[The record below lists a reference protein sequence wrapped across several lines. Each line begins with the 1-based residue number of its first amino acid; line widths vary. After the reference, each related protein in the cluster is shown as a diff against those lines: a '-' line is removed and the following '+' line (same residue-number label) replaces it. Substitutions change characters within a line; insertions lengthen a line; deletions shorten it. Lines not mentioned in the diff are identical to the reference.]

1 LGPSDEAAFEW
12 GPVQTIAKANA
23 LSSLTR
29 DAVKEYESFTENLI
43 RNHGKK
49 TAVKVLKD
57 LHSRCKLAAVGV
69 ISKDYLFGGIWIA
82 PRPSTGLPKKLP
94 SLSNLLAKGDWG
106 NRIATSITSQV
117 ETMRLSPSTDITS
130 ITECSSADRNE
141 LTLWS
146 QWCKDYSEQHWK
158 PLFPT
163 TTEEIRYH
171 TSTSAGPNGGNA
183 MVSAIYDSLIITSQ
197 PFWDQYQNWCSVLN
211 RNDLIDKV
219 QACSNSVTE
228 SLQNFRHFKKIYLKK
243 TPLHLAKLLFLPD
256 KAGKTRIVYC
266 LTWWVQEL
274 LHPLH
279 RGLYQVL
286 YRIKQDGTKSHS
298 EAASIV
304 KQWSSSKR
312 LWSVDL
318 TNATD
323 RFPKELQEAV
333 IAGLLGTQQ
342 SKVWSEIMAIKPWSP
357 PHNKYVEYMAGQPM
371 GAKSS
376 WAIFALTHHT
386 ILRLLCS
393 SAGARDNPYVII
405 GDDVVIANDTVAKN
419 YMELLDT
426 FGVEYSKLKTII
438 PKDNGDHA
446 AEFAKRI
453 FLNGVE
459 RSPLTASLL
468 DRVWKHR
475 DYPVFLSVLEEI
487 KLKWEEGYSFDKEFL
502 RLSPPAINLFMT
514 LPKAWKDLLAK
525 SICKDTPLGT
535 PNGVNPSV
543 NISGYPEIPNPWAG
557 IEELTYLTAY
567 GNVVTDR
574 IQQFVDLL
582 TTIKKEY
589 KPLQELPPKTT
600 VGKVILNIDSN
611 PIKLVINRLD
621 EVLVRVYRAI
631 SEGDV
636 NLQMIMDL
644 GLDLRY
650 LESLVRYGR
659 SWESHKRL
667 LERRCKATLSFYDDV
682 YKACKSLADNSSYHD
697 DDAWW

>member
-1 LGPSDEAAFEW
+1 
-12 GPVQTIAKANA
+12 
-23 LSSLTR
+23 
-29 DAVKEYESFTENLI
+29 
-43 RNHGKK
+43 
-49 TAVKVLKD
+49 
-57 LHSRCKLAAVGV
+57 
-69 ISKDYLFGGIWIA
+69 
-82 PRPSTGLPKKLP
+82 
-94 SLSNLLAKGDWG
+94 
-106 NRIATSITSQV
+106 
-117 ETMRLSPSTDITS
+117 
-130 ITECSSADRNE
+130 
-141 LTLWS
+141 
-146 QWCKDYSEQHWK
+146 
-158 PLFPT
+158 
-163 TTEEIRYH
+163 
-171 TSTSAGPNGGNA
+171 
-183 MVSAIYDSLIITSQ
+183 MVSAIYDSLIITSE
-197 PFWDQYQNWCSVLN
+197 PFWTKYQEWCSVLE
-211 RNDLIDKV
+211 RIDILEKV
-219 QACSNSVTE
+219 QQCSSSVTE
-228 SLQNFRHFKKIYLKK
+228 SLTKFKHLNKIYSRK
-243 TPLHLAKLLFLPD
+243 TPLRLAKLLFLPD

-279 RGLYQVL
+279 RGLYEIL

-298 EAASIV
+298 EAASTIR
-304 KQWSSSKR
+304 KWSSSKR
-312 LWSVDL
+312 LWSIDL

-333 IAGLLGTQQ
+333 ISGLLGAKK
-342 SKVWSEIMAIKPWSP
+342 SKVWSEIMAIKPWSS
-357 PHNKYVEYMAGQPM
+357 PHNMYVEYGAGQPM

-405 GDDVVIANDTVAKN
+405 GDDVVIANDKVAKA

-438 PKDNGDHA
+438 PKDNDNHA

-453 FLNGVE
+453 FINGVE

-468 DRVWKHR
+468 DRVWKYR

-502 RLSPPAINLFMT
+502 RLNTPAFNLFMG
-514 LPKAWKDLLAK
+514 LPNPWKRLLAL

-535 PNGVNPSV
+535 SNEVNPEV
-543 NISGYPEIPNPWAG
+543 NIHGCSTYPNPWVG

-582 TTIKKEY
+582 TNIKKEY
-589 KPLQELPPKTT
+589 KPLQELPLKTT

-631 SEGDV
+631 SDGDI
-636 NLQMIMDL
+636 NLQMVMDL

-682 YKACKSLADNSSYHD
+682 FKACQGLKDNTSYHD
-697 DDAWW
+697 DDTWW

>member
-1 LGPSDEAAFEW
+1 MGPSDEAAFEW

-23 LSSLTR
+23 LSSLAR
-29 DAVKEYESFTENLI
+29 DAIKEYETFMENLI
-43 RNHGKK
+43 KNHGRK

-69 ISKDYLFGGIWIA
+69 INKDYLLGGIWIA

-94 SLSNLLAKGDWG
+94 SLSNLLVRGDWG
-106 NRIATSITSQV
+106 SRIATSITSQV
-117 ETMRLSPSTDITS
+117 ETMRLPPSTDISS
-130 ITECSSADRNE
+130 ITGLSSADRSE
-141 LTLWS
+141 LTLWYH
-146 QWCKDYSEQHWK
+146 WCEDYSSQHWK
-158 PLFPT
+158 PLLS
-163 TTEEIRYH
+163 TEPEEVRYH

-183 MVSAIYDSLIITSQ
+183 MVSAIYDSLIITKS
-197 PFWDQYQNWCSVLN
+197 PFWEQYQNWCSVLG
-211 RNDLIDKV
+211 RVDLAEKV
-219 QACSNSVTE
+219 KQCSDSVTE
-228 SLQNFRHFKKIYLKK
+228 SLSKFKHLNKIYLRK

-279 RGLYQVL
+279 RELYNIL

-298 EAASIV
+298 KAASTV
-304 KQWSSSKR
+304 KQWTSSRS
-312 LWSVDL
+312 LWSIDL

-323 RFPKELQEAV
+323 RFPRELQEAV
-333 IAGLLGTQQ
+333 ISGLLGTQ
-342 SKVWSEIMAIKPWSP
+342 KAKIWSEIMAIKPWSS
-357 PHNKYVEYMAGQPM
+357 PHNKYVEYGAGQPM
-371 GAKSS
+371 GAKTS

-393 SAGARDNPYVII
+393 SAGARDYPYVII
-405 GDDVVIANDTVAKN
+405 GDDVVIANDKVAEN
-419 YMELLDT
+419 YIRILDA
-426 FGVEYSKLKTII
+426 FGVEYSKSKTII
-438 PKDNGDHA
+438 PKDGEFHA

-453 FLNGVE
+453 FINGVE

-468 DRVWKHR
+468 DRVWKYR
-475 DYPVFLSVLEEI
+475 DYPVFLSVLEEMS
-487 KLKWEEGYSFDKEFL
+487 LKWEEGYSFDKEFL
-502 RLSPPAINLFMT
+502 HLSPPANDLFMT
-514 LPKAWKDLLAK
+514 LPKSWQRLLAT

-535 PNGVNPSV
+535 SNEVNPVKDINV
-543 NISGYPEIPNPWAG
+543 NPIPNPWAG

-582 TTIKKEY
+582 TNIKKSY
-589 KPLQELPPKTT
+589 NPLQELPPKAT

-621 EVLVRVYRAI
+621 EVLKRVYRAI

-636 NLQMIMDL
+636 NLQMILDL

-650 LESLVRYGR
+650 LESLVKYGR
-659 SWESHKRL
+659 SWEAHKRL
-667 LERRCKATLSFYDDV
+667 LERRCKATLSFYDDIL
-682 YKACKSLADNSSYHD
+682 KACSSLKDNSSYHD
-697 DDAWW
+697 DDSWW